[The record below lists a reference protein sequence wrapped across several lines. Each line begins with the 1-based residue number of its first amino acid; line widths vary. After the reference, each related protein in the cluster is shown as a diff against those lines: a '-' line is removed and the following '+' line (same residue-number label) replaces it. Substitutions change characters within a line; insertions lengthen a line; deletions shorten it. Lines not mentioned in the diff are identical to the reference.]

1 MIKGAFAQYLSPD
14 MVDSL
19 IEEPDKLKLGGEK
32 RVMSIMFC
40 DVRGFTAISEALKT
54 KPEKL
59 TEVINILLT
68 HLSNDILNCKGT
80 IDKYMGDCIMAFW
93 NAPLI
98 NENHP
103 EDAIEAARKMMVT
116 MDEVNSLVQKS
127 GDIDFDL
134 KIGIGIGTG
143 ECVVGNMGSDQ
154 RFDYTVLGDVVNLS
168 SRLEGQTKAY
178 GVTTIISSNT
188 YSETKNDKGDIIEL
202 DKIQVKGKTEPE
214 TIFGLFNDKLSSDER
229 ELQENFLEAYKKGDY
244 QKSSK
249 SLDDLIKLN
258 ANLVSYAKIMKKRI
272 KIYEKTGF
280 PNDWKGVFIA
290 TEK

>member
-1 MIKGAFAQYLSPD
+1 
-14 MVDSL
+14 
-19 IEEPDKLKLGGEK
+19 
-32 RVMSIMFC
+32 
-40 DVRGFTAISEALKT
+40 
-54 KPEKL
+54 
-59 TEVINILLT
+59 
-68 HLSNDILNCKGT
+68 
-80 IDKYMGDCIMAFW
+80 
-93 NAPLI
+93 
-98 NENHP
+98 
-103 EDAIEAARKMMVT
+103 
-116 MDEVNSLVQKS
+116 
-127 GDIDFDL
+127 
-134 KIGIGIGTG
+134 
-143 ECVVGNMGSDQ
+143 MGSDQ

-229 ELQENFLEAYKKGDY
+229 KLQENFLEVYKKGDY

>member
-1 MIKGAFAQYLSPD
+1 MIASYFWVDGTFINALISIPIFLFTYISSGGHAYLTEQAEENDKGRFAQYLSPD

-103 EDAIEAARKMMVT
+103 EDAMKAARKMMVT

-229 ELQENFLEAYKKGDY
+229 KLQENF
-244 QKSSK
+244 
-249 SLDDLIKLN
+249 
-258 ANLVSYAKIMKKRI
+258 
-272 KIYEKTGF
+272 
-280 PNDWKGVFIA
+280 
-290 TEK
+290 